1 MEASCNVGKMWLMK
15 CSAWGLLLIVFWG
28 EIAHAE
34 EGPLDWPAQTN
45 VSRPWAY
52 WWWMASAVNEAD
64 LTRELERYAKAGM
77 GGVHIIPIYGA
88 KGYQKQYIEYLSPRW
103 MAMLKYTITEA
114 RRLGMDVDMTLG
126 TGWCFGGPQ
135 ITDRDANARV
145 VVKTI
150 RLAAGERLKE
160 KFDREGTQA
169 IVAFGEKGEA
179 VELTSKI
186 GADGTVDWVAPDL
199 TWRVYVVSQRPS
211 GQKVKRA
218 APGGAGWMLNPFYG
232 QATVDFL
239 APFTAAFAKYDGPLP
254 RAVYH
259 DSYEYQSNW
268 SPDLFEQ
275 FEKRRG
281 YRLQE
286 HLAELMEDSKDED
299 AVARVKSDYR
309 ETLSDLMV
317 ERFMPTWVDWAHERP
332 LITRD
337 EAHGSPGNLLDLYAA
352 ADIPET
358 EMFNKD
364 RNPLVAKFASS
375 AAHVSGRNLVSAETG
390 TWMAEHFTETL
401 AQMKGLVDEMF
412 ISGVNHIF
420 YHGTCYSPDNA
431 GWPGWVFYAST
442 EMNPRNSIW
451 RDVGTLNAYIAR
463 CQSVLQAGKPDN
475 DVLLYW
481 PIHDLWHS
489 AKGLVQPLTVHHT
502 DWLMEQPVGKAA
514 DVFWKNGYTFDYVS
528 DRQLQ
533 HIHPGD
539 APGVIVVPGCVH
551 MPVETIQK
559 LMELAK
565 GRTKVIFQDAIPA
578 DVPGLG
584 NLQAR
589 RARLAELTAGLQ
601 LTTRD
606 DRFPNVRMADSIF
619 VGDLSGAL
627 TWALAYAEKS
637 PDPDLRIVRRR
648 SGDDRH
654 YFVLNAG
661 SRIVDCWLPLNG
673 PSPQVLIMDPMTG
686 RSGLAETST
695 SRVKT
700 NVHLHLQPGETV
712 ILRTL
717 GLHPPPDIP
726 KWDYQRFG
734 GKMVEVTG
742 EWRVKF
748 IFGGPDLPGEF
759 ALQKLGSWTEHGD
772 ERAKTFAG
780 TALYSIAFDAPASRC
795 LLDLGEVCESARV
808 RVNGKDV
815 ATLIGPSYRVVL
827 DGLKEKGNL
836 LEVEVTN
843 TSTNRIRDLDRR
855 GVKWRNFSDI
865 NFVNIDYKPFDAS
878 NWPVRESG
886 LIGPVTLQ
894 ADK

>member
-1 MEASCNVGKMWLMK
+1 MRCWT
-15 CSAWGLLLIVFWG
+15 WGLLLSVAASAV
-28 EIAHAE
+28 AHAE
-34 EGPLDWPAQTN
+34 QGPLDWPAQTN

-52 WWWMASAVNEAD
+52 WWWMGSAVNEAD
-64 LTRELERYAKAGM
+64 LTRELERYAKSGM

-88 KGYQKQYIEYLSPRW
+88 KGYEKQYIDYLSPRW
-103 MAMLKYTITEA
+103 MAMLKHTITEA

-135 ITDRDANARV
+135 ITDRDANARL

-150 RLAAGERLKE
+150 RLAAGARLKE

-169 IVAFGEKGEA
+169 IVAFAEKGEPI
-179 VELTSKI
+179 ELTSKI
-186 GADGTVDWVAPDL
+186 GPDGTVDWVAPAGA
-199 TWRVYVVSQRPS
+199 WRVYVVSQRPS

-239 APFTAAFAKYDGPLP
+239 SPFTAAFAKYDGPLP

-268 SPDLFEQ
+268 SPDLLEQ

-281 YRLQE
+281 YRLQD
-286 HLAELMEDSKDED
+286 HLPELMDDSKDED
-299 AVARVKSDYR
+299 AVARVKADYR

-317 ERFMPTWVDWAHERP
+317 EQFMPTWVDWAHERR
-332 LITRD
+332 LITRN

-375 AAHVSGRNLVSAETG
+375 AAHLNGRRLVSAETG

-412 ISGVNHIF
+412 VSGVNHVF
-420 YHGTCYSPDNA
+420 YHGTCYSPDDA
-431 GWPGWVFYAST
+431 PWPGWVFYAST

-514 DVFWKNGYTFDYVS
+514 EVLWKDGYQFDYIS

-533 HIHPGD
+533 RVQPGN
-539 APGVIVVPGCVH
+539 APGVIVVPRCVH
-551 MPVETIQK
+551 MPVETMQK

-565 GRTKVIFQDAIPA
+565 GRTRVIFQDAIPV
-578 DVPGLG
+578 DVPGFAS
-584 NLQAR
+584 LQAR
-589 RARLAELTAGLQ
+589 RAQLAQLTAGLK

-606 DRFPNVRMADSIF
+606 DRFPNVR

-627 TWALAYAEKS
+627 TWALAYHRENL
-637 PDPDLRIVRRR
+637 PDSDLRIVRRR
-648 SGDDRH
+648 SDDARY

-661 SRIVDCWLPLNG
+661 SRLVDCWLPLNA
-673 PSPQVLIMDPMTG
+673 PSPQVLMMDPMTG

-695 SRVKT
+695 SRM
-700 NVHLHLQPGETV
+700 NPDVHLQLRPGETV

-717 GLHPPPDIP
+717 GLKPPTDIP
-726 KWDYQRFG
+726 KWDYQRFD
-734 GKMVEVTG
+734 GKTIELSG

-748 IFGGPDLPGEF
+748 VSGGPEFPREF
-759 ALQKLGSWTEHGD
+759 ATEKLESWTDSGD
-772 ERAKTFAG
+772 ERAKAFAG
-780 TALYSIAFDAPASRC
+780 TAIYSISFDAPAARC
-795 LLDLGEVCESARV
+795 LLDLGKVCESARV

-827 DGLKEKGNL
+827 EGLKEKGNL

-843 TSTNRIRDLDRR
+843 TSANRIRDLDRR

-878 NWPVRESG
+878 TWPLRESG